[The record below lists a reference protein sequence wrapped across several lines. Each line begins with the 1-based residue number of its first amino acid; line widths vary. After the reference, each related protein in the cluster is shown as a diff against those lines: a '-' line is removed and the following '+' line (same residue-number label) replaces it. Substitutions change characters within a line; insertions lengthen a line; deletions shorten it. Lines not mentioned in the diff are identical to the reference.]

1 MCQALFRNLLFF
13 WTLRHYISYPTSCN
27 HVESAL
33 GWPSAWPSHC
43 TPSLTNNVRGNLATW
58 GMALGKSPGV
68 FTHCFWLENKTPIET
83 AKGPDL
89 LGEHD
94 VLSCLQGHFL
104 DKQLLCLLCLL
115 DFWPCKVTVRQN
127 TSQTNE
133 PVKWGNSGFRWM
145 LFLSPRQCWLGFGE
159 QEVVN
164 LTHYCS
170 LH

>member
-13 WTLRHYISYPTSCN
+13 WTLRHYISSPTSRN

-43 TPSLTNNVRGNLATW
+43 TPSLTNNVRGSLATW

-68 FTHCFWLENKTPIET
+68 FTHCFWLEKQNTHRNSQRSWSAWGTWCP
-83 AKGPDL
+83 L
-89 LGEHD
+89 LF
-94 VLSCLQGHFL
+94 VGHFL

-115 DFWPCKVTVRQN
+115 DFWPCKVTVRQD

-133 PVKWGNSGFRWM
+133 PVKWGNCGFRWM
-145 LFLSPRQCWLGFGE
+145 LFLSPRQCRLGFGE

-164 LTHYCS
+164 LIRYCS